1 MFRHRD
7 ETVPPLHDVVVLGLA
22 ATRIARAISLDE
34 ISEPARARLATW
46 ADAPAGSP
54 LRRWVNRLV
63 ECPICVGWWTS
74 IALSLIVPGR
84 QRLLRGGAVAGA
96 QVLLALLERLV
107 SEEGRAAIHEAD
119 QAEAQVAGL

>member
-1 MFRHRD
+1 MLRHRD
-7 ETVPPLHDVVVLGLA
+7 DNVPPLHDVVVLGLA

-34 ISEPARARLATW
+34 ISAPARTRLASW
-46 ADAPAGSP
+46 AETPGRSP
-54 LRRWVNRLV
+54 LRRWVNRLI

-74 IALSLIVPGR
+74 IGLSLVVPGR

-107 SEEGRAAIHEAD
+107 SEEGRAAIHQAD
-119 QAEAQVAGL
+119 QAEAEVKSI